1 MCSSSDILVN
11 GIGVCFYLIS
21 KLVERFE
28 GGFYTDGSEVSSF
41 EEGVFVVNIDRH
53 GR

>member
-1 MCSSSDILVN
+1 MCSSSEVGLYGLDV
-11 GIGVCFYLIS
+11 GFYSVS

-28 GGFYTDGSEVSSF
+28 GGFATDGSEVASL
-41 EEGVFVVNIDRH
+41 EECVFVVNISRH